1 MFKSYSH
8 RFIAS
13 LAITALTVTAGLTP
27 SAAMASEGNNIK
39 LTYSVQSTKSYI
51 NTITRLGGL
60 DRYETT
66 SQIAD
71 FGWQSAGIAVLVPS
85 GDQNMADAL
94 ASSSLAKVV
103 DGPILL
109 TDQDSVPIS
118 TLNQLKRLGVT
129 KVYIVSGMES
139 ISGKVEN
146 DLLSAGIQYIRLG
159 GNDRYVT
166 AVNVAKEIQK
176 IKPFQ
181 EVVVTNGY
189 AYVDAISIS
198 PIAAAKGIPILLVE
212 QDSVPKVVSDFIQES
227 GINKSYV
234 IGGTGVV
241 SDFVKDSLPKAER
254 LGGGDRY
261 ATNTEVLKKFENL
274 VNGATIFFANGSDSH
289 LIDSLTGAPMVA
301 EFGGL
306 IVLSNNETV
315 PDDTQK
321 FIRENILLKNPVILG
336 GTGVITDSAIQSLGY
351 VQPNVSDAFDG
362 AIELNTPNITIKDK
376 TVNGNLYVNESGETL
391 KNVII
396 NGTLF
401 IDPGKDGSTTLD
413 GVKAKKIVI
422 LSGADHSIYLKETQA
437 DNLVVSSSSKVHVV
451 AGQGTTIGSTLV
463 QSSASIESQDGANI
477 GLMNAQ
483 PRLATPI
490 EVQLQG
496 IFQNEVNLSG
506 SVKLTAT
513 TDSVISKV
521 KVSGASTPDSI
532 QLAGNF
538 LSVSIADNSSIT
550 LLTGKIDELDTK
562 GTSSIVVKSGA
573 EVVNLSTI
581 TGSILVSGGGT
592 VNGRVTA
599 STPTEVVTVPAD
611 SSEGGTS
618 NSTSGDSETSDDQ
631 DGEVI
636 NQTAQPVISGTV
648 RVKDTTISG
657 TAEAGATVSIK
668 KGETV
673 IGTGTVDENGAFTLT
688 IDSDISLALNDELFA
703 TAIVPRKSISNTVSI
718 TVQPAFTNSPSVIGE
733 IGAGDTLIMGTT
745 EAGAIVSVKRAGVE
759 IGTTTAR
766 TSNGNFMVSLDS
778 EVTLAENDIL
788 EITAIAPDKVESN
801 ALTVTVTAKSAPTMP
816 PEINKPVRDGD
827 TTISGKAEAGAC
839 ICVLKN
845 ETMIC
850 LATANETGLFTVNLD
865 SEETF
870 TEGDILSIMAK
881 APDKA
886 ISESV
891 SITVEP
897 SLNPTPQPTETKT
910 VKAF

>member
-27 SAAMASEGNNIK
+27 SAAMASEGNNLK
-39 LTYSVQSTKSYI
+39 LTYSVQSTQSYI

-71 FGWQSAGIAVLVPS
+71 YGWQSAGTAVLVQS
-85 GDQNMADAL
+85 GDQNMVDAL
-94 ASSSLAKVV
+94 ASSSLAKAV

-129 KVYIVSGMES
+129 KVYIISGTES
-139 ISGKVEN
+139 ISSKVEN
-146 DLLSAGIQYIRLG
+146 DLYSAGIQYIRLG
-159 GNDRYVT
+159 GNDRYET

-189 AYVDAISIS
+189 ANVDAISIS
-198 PIAAAKGIPILLVE
+198 PIAAVKGIPILLVE

-241 SDFVKDSLPKAER
+241 SDSVKDALPKAER

-261 ATNTEVLKKFENL
+261 ATNIEVLKEFENL

-289 LIDSLTGAPMVA
+289 LIDSLAGAPMVA
-301 EFGGL
+301 KFGGL

-321 FIRENILLKNPVILG
+321 FIRENILLKNPGILG
-336 GTGVITDSAIQSLGY
+336 GTGVITDLAIQILGY
-351 VQPNVSDAFDG
+351 VQPNASDVLYG

-413 GVKAKKIVI
+413 GVKANKIVI

-463 QSSASIESQDGANI
+463 QSSASIESQNGANV

-483 PRLATPI
+483 PRLTTPI
-490 EVQLQG
+490 EIQLQG
-496 IFQNEVNLSG
+496 TFQNEVNLSG

-513 TDSVISKV
+513 TDSVIPEV

-538 LSVSIADNSSIT
+538 LRVSIADNSSIT
-550 LLTGKIDELDTK
+550 LTGKIDKLYTK
-562 GTSSIVVKSGA
+562 GTSSVVVKSGA

-581 TGSILVSGGGT
+581 TGSIIVSVGGT
-592 VNGRVTA
+592 VNGRVTT

-618 NSTSGDSETSDDQ
+618 DSTSGDSGISDDQ

-636 NQTAQPVISGTV
+636 NQTVQPVISGTV

-673 IGTGTVDENGAFTLT
+673 IGTGIVDENGAFTLT
-688 IDSDISLALNDELFA
+688 INSEVSLALNDELFA
-703 TAIVPRKSISNTVSI
+703 TTIVPGKSISNAVSI
-718 TVQPAFTNSPSVIGE
+718 TVQPAFTNPPSMIGE

-766 TSNGNFMVSLDS
+766 TSNGNYMVSLNS

-788 EITAIAPDKVESN
+788 AITATAPDKVESN
-801 ALTVTVTAKSAPTMP
+801 ALAVTVTAKSAPTMP
-816 PEINKPVRDGD
+816 PEINKPVGDGD

-845 ETMIC
+845 ETMIG

-865 SEETF
+865 SEATF

-891 SITVEP
+891 SITVEL
-897 SLNPTPQPTETKT
+897 SLNPTPQRQ
-910 VKAF
+910 